1 MASGPLMG
9 KTVLVTRGKEQA
21 KTFSEKLRQA
31 GATPI
36 EIPLISISP
45 SSKPE
50 TIAECVRHLANYDWL
65 IFTSANGVKFFFPF
79 VKKETPLPK
88 VAVVGKK
95 TAAALKAYGVSPA
108 VVPDEFV
115 AEGVIEALKP
125 LVKPR
130 DRILLVKGN
139 LARPVLRDALIN
151 MGADVTDLIAYETSM
166 NESGKEQLLYLLRK
180 RKLDVITFTSS
191 STVQSFMR
199 MMEGEDI
206 ASLLSGC
213 VIACIGPVTKETAE
227 KAGLSVHICPD
238 QYTIDDMIKEME
250 QYFAKRTMEG
260 KINGDITI

>member
-1 MASGPLMG
+1 MEGGPLAG

-21 KTFSEKLRQA
+21 KTFAEKLRA
-31 GATPI
+31 VGATPI

-45 SSKPE
+45 SSHGE
-50 TIAECVRHLANYDWL
+50 EIEQCVRQLPDYDWL
-65 IFTSANGVKFFFPF
+65 VFTSANGVRFFFPF

-88 VAVVGKK
+88 VVVVGKK

-130 DRILLVKGN
+130 DRVLLVKGN
-139 LARPVLRDALIN
+139 LARPVLRDAL
-151 MGADVTDLIAYETSM
+151 MDMEADVTDLIVYETSM
-166 NESGKEQLLYLLRK
+166 NESGKEQLLYLLRE

-191 STVQSFMR
+191 STVQSFIR

-206 ASLLSGC
+206 DSLLSGC
-213 VIACIGPVTKETAE
+213 AVACIGPVTKETAE

-250 QYFAKRTMEG
+250 FYFAKRTMEG
-260 KINGDITI
+260 K

>member
-166 NESGKEQLLYLLRK
+166 NESGKEQLLYLLRE

-213 VIACIGPVTKETAE
+213 VIACIGPITKETAE

>member
-95 TAAALKAYGVSPA
+95 TATALKAYGVSPA

-166 NESGKEQLLYLLRK
+166 NESGKEQLLYLLRE